1 MQDRTTEIFLRVR
14 EKFADVREK
23 VSLIKPYFELM
34 CFTTAW
40 ALKLEEFKKI
50 LGFTPE
56 FLYESKEQVYA
67 ISVLYRVDDDITT
80 AVIAHEFAQIV
91 AREQNISDNERIDE
105 ICIQRGFGE
114 QLLYSLENDLLTGM
128 SDRDFVL
135 KEGLSARIEN
145 LKRILKK

>member
-1 MQDRTTEIFLRVR
+1 MLDRTTEIFLKVR
-14 EKFADVREK
+14 EKFADVSEK

-67 ISVLYRVDDDITT
+67 ISVLYRVDDDITS
-80 AVIAHEFAQIV
+80 AVVAHEFAQIV
-91 AREQNISDNERIDE
+91 AREQNISDNESIDE
-105 ICIQRGFGE
+105 ICVQRGFGE

>member
-14 EKFADVREK
+14 ENFADVREK

-67 ISVLYRVDDDITT
+67 ISVLYRVDDDVTT

-91 AREQNISDNERIDE
+91 AREQNISDHERIDE
-105 ICIQRGFGE
+105 ICVQRGFGE

-135 KEGLSARIEN
+135 REGLSARIEN

>member
-14 EKFADVREK
+14 ENFADVREK

-91 AREQNISDNERIDE
+91 AREQNISDHEHIDE
-105 ICIQRGFGE
+105 ICVQRGFGE

-135 KEGLSARIEN
+135 REGLSARIEN